1 MQKDLCTWVFH
12 HLSEYLDHE
21 MQADVC
27 QQVDDH
33 VRECVS
39 CRALLGNMQNTV
51 DLLHEMAGPHLPEA
65 CLNRIR
71 EKVLRSRE
79 QG

>member
-12 HLSEYLDHE
+12 HLSDYLDHE
-21 MQADVC
+21 MQKDLCA
-27 QQVDDH
+27 QVEEH

-51 DLLHEMAGPHLPEA
+51 ELLHQVGGPRLPEA

-71 EKVLRSRE
+71 EQVLRLRD